1 MDFTIRTNENN
12 TTMSLFQNLEY
23 TTYFKKGQQFQ
34 IRCNF

>member
-1 MDFTIRTNENN
+1 MDFMIQTNENN
-12 TTMSLFQNLEY
+12 TMSLFQNLEY